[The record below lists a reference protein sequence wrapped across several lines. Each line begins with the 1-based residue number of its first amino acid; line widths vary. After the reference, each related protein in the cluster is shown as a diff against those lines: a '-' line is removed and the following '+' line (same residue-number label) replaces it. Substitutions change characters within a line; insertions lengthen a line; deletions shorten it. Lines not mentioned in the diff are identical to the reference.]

1 MVDVVS
7 PRLAEGLSFM
17 GHFRGQEVAAMG
29 ILSTVYCRFCEKL
42 D

>member
-17 GHFRGQEVAAMG
+17 GHFRGQEVAAMV
-29 ILSTVYCRFCEKL
+29 ILLRFLERMEGLK
-42 D
+42 